1 VAVSRSASDSYWPA
15 RVTPL
20 VQAIEPGLQIMNRS
34 PDASQ
39 VISGAITFP
48 LSRYTLS
55 TSFNCPASVCGPYLL
70 PTCLDQ
76 TQPYQLALLIPNV
89 AGSAAAPGACTI
101 AIATNGVFALQ
112 WQAGD
117 AGLLALVTVAPD
129 RVFSDKPADRAA
141 LKLAFATF
149 REALDALEQQ
159 ASPQC
164 LLPGGAAIIVNRIAA
179 GLPLRFDE
187 LLYFYYGFD
196 SAVRCIDLQ
205 PGMRLMIETGAYQ
218 FVAPPPATGSQGNA
232 FVSRGQV
239 WYDIQ
244 RNEDQMLSFNMYL
257 NDLQA
262 YTICPPGAPL
272 AGIVDLNSTCA
283 TPTPSTYA
291 RRYYRLIYPN
301 QFGNPT
307 AIGTQPR
314 ISQNITLL
322 GANSLAELNAATKTY
337 VSTKTCAAAAN
348 NSVICLYFSGRTSVT
363 PEIPVVIRGST
374 QYLPVGATFQDALDS
389 VISLPPNGVIGML
402 QANNIVFWRY
412 SYNALCSSSSF
423 TQSSLS
429 FEAQTN
435 YVPAGAGAL
444 TQLDLPLIQGDVI
457 QMSSP
462 NQQQQLY
469 QVTTQS
475 LTDPS
480 NPALVGPYLLPYG
493 FTTGAQ
499 PKSLTLS
506 IANVAGPAAKPGAC
520 GIAAGE
526 NPDFSLQW
534 QSSNDSYVAQVSV
547 ATANLCS
554 DDPAARAK
562 LRDSF
567 AAFRQSLEALEIKD
581 QCLIAG
587 GAALLAAQLVGSL
600 PLRYD
605 ELLYYYYGFT
615 PATRYVDLRPGMRLL
630 VEAGA
635 YQFVAPAG
643 APGSE
648 LNAFVSQSISAYDVV
663 RDASQRLTFS
673 PYIRGMQPFQIT
685 QAGAQ
690 LANRIDLAQAVA
702 ARRYYRCIYPASFPA
717 SASAQIATPPTA
729 QNVTLLGADTLAD
742 LAAATTAYTKGQPM
756 PSAQPPI
763 ICRYFTG
770 RASVVPQIRVNVQ
783 GTPTYVPI
791 GTTLRT
797 IIDRYAVLAK
807 DDIYAFA
814 SRVSN
819 NVLSRYSIPSLT
831 SAPSQDFSA
840 NPVQFTQKTPYVT
853 VPGSKQLL
861 TQWDLP
867 LVLGDVITWAWNT

>member
-1 VAVSRSASDSYWPA
+1 
-15 RVTPL
+15 
-20 VQAIEPGLQIMNRS
+20 MNRS
-34 PDASQ
+34 PEASYAG
-39 VISGAITFP
+39 ISGAVTFP

-55 TSFNCPASVCGPYLL
+55 TNFNCPSSVCGPYLL

-76 TQPYQLALLIPNV
+76 TEPYQLALLIPNV
-89 AGSAAAPGACTI
+89 AGSAAAPGGCGI
-101 AIATNGVFALQ
+101 DIGTNHVFALQ
-112 WQAGD
+112 WQASNN
-117 AGLLALVTVAPD
+117 GLLALVTVAPD
-129 RVFSDKPADRAA
+129 LVFSDKPADRAA
-141 LKLAFATF
+141 LRQAFATF
-149 REALDALEQQ
+149 REALDALERQ

-164 LLPGGAAIIVNRIAA
+164 LLPGGADIIANRIAA

-196 SAVRCIDLQ
+196 SVVRCVDLQ

-218 FVAPPPATGSQGNA
+218 FVAPPPAAGSQGNA

-244 RNEDQMLSFNMYL
+244 RNEDQLLSFNMYL

-262 YTICPPGAPL
+262 YTICPTGAPL
-272 AGIVDLNSTCA
+272 AGIIDLSSTCT

-307 AIGTQPR
+307 AVGTQPR
-314 ISQNITLL
+314 ISQNVTLL

-337 VSTKTCAAAAN
+337 VSTKTCAASAN
-348 NSVICLYFSGRTSVT
+348 NSVICLYFSGRTSVI
-363 PEIPVVIRGST
+363 PEIPVVIQGST
-374 QYLPVGATFQDALDS
+374 QYLPVGTTFQDALDS

-423 TQSSLS
+423 TQSNPA

-435 YVPAGAGAL
+435 YVPAGGSGNLL
-444 TQLDLPLIQGDVI
+444 TQLDLPLIQGDAI
-457 QMSSP
+457 SISSA
-462 NQQQQLY
+462 NQQQLY
-469 QVTTQS
+469 QVTAQS
-475 LTDPS
+475 LTDPT
-480 NPALVGPYLLPYG
+480 NQTPVGPYLLPYG
-493 FTTGAQ
+493 FTPGQQ
-499 PKSLTLS
+499 PKNLTLL
-506 IANVAGPAAKPGAC
+506 IANVAGTAAKPGAC
-520 GIAAGE
+520 GIAVGA
-526 NPDFSLQW
+526 NPDFSLEW

-562 LRDSF
+562 LRTSF

-581 QCLIAG
+581 QCLIPG
-587 GAALLAAQLVGSL
+587 GAALLAGQLVGSL
-600 PLRYD
+600 PLSFN

-615 PATRYVDLRPGMRLL
+615 SDRRYVDLRPGMRLL

-643 APGSE
+643 VPGSE
-648 LNAFVSQSISAYDVV
+648 LNAFVSQSVSAYDVV

-690 LANRIDLAQAVA
+690 VANRIDLAQAIA

-717 SASAQIATPPTA
+717 ANSIPAATPPTA

-742 LAAATTAYTKGQPM
+742 LEAATTAYTKGQPM

-783 GTPTYVPI
+783 GTPTYVPL

-814 SRVSN
+814 SRISN
-819 NVLSRYSIPSLT
+819 NILSRYSIPSL
-831 SAPSQDFSA
+831 SGAPSRDFSA
-840 NPVQFTQKTPYVT
+840 NPVQFTQNTPYVP

-867 LVLGDVITWAWNT
+867 LVIGDVITWAWNT